1 MSHFHEN
8 EIESSSIYNWC
19 VNWPSI
25 WKAQIQSN
33 CSCISGIWQ
42 YQSSKRL
49 EWVVITSAWSGLK
62 FLGLGRAQT
71 QKFRARALSGFS
83 HLQISGSNGLGLLSN
98 VKCGLFGLSGLE
110 KSQFFFKKLKK
121 KISSEITTTNFSHD
135 FGQVCQ
141 FCETKSLSYNFEM
154 F

>member
-1 MSHFHEN
+1 MKN
-8 EIESSSIYNWC
+8 I
-19 VNWPSI
+19 
-25 WKAQIQSN
+25 
-33 CSCISGIWQ
+33 
-42 YQSSKRL
+42 
-49 EWVVITSAWSGLK
+49 SAWSGLK

-83 HLQISGSNGLGLLSN
+83 NLEISGSNGLGLLSN

-110 KSQFFFKKLKK
+110 KSQFLLKKILK
-121 KISSEITTTNFSHD
+121 KISSEITTKNFSQY

>member
-1 MSHFHEN
+1 MLCAKF
-8 EIESSSIYNWC
+8 
-19 VNWPSI
+19 VNFGNDCFCCSTTKRGYHITYPVQRDQGP
-25 WKAQIQSN
+25 WKEV
-33 CSCISGIWQ
+33 ISQKNIIF
-42 YQSSKRL
+42 S
-49 EWVVITSAWSGLK
+49 SAWSGLK

-83 HLQISGSNGLGLLSN
+83 NLEISGLNGLGLSNN

-121 KISSEITTTNFSHD
+121 KISSEITTTNFSQY